1 MVKIQLSRG
10 VLTVNTTHHHPNW
23 QLNQLLKY
31 AERINPKRAFLFV
44 SKVLGKHIPV
54 APSIMQATYQD
65 LAQLIPRSEDNTTTF
80 IAMAETAVGL
90 GAGIYRAYSQQHDAR
105 PLFVTTTRHQSADLP
120 ILGEF
125 LEEHSH
131 AQDQL
136 IHSSHDAKKHQHLLN
151 TETLILIDDEVSTG
165 KTFVN
170 LVQSLQKAG
179 LDHIKK
185 IITITLVDWTANHG
199 VNEILGIPCQPISL
213 LQGSWCWEDQ
223 PNSATINMPKVDS
236 TQEGDFPIVA
246 PQNWGREPTYVPA
259 QSWYQAKLN
268 KHNEKILVL
277 GSGEYAWIPFLIAE
291 QLEQQGGEVFY
302 SSTTRSPIAF
312 GHAIEHILA
321 FKDNYG
327 LNMNNYAYNVDYQQ
341 YDRILLV
348 IETAHDSVDPALVA
362 QLPNLE
368 IISYV

>member
-1 MVKIQLSRG
+1 MPQIQLNRG
-10 VLTVNTTHHHPNW
+10 TLTVNPTQHHTDWH
-23 QLNQLLKY
+23 LDDLLKY

-54 APSIMQATYQD
+54 APSTMQRTYQD
-65 LAQLIPRSEDNTTTF
+65 LATLIPTFNAESTTF

-90 GAGIYRAYSQQHDAR
+90 GAGVYRAYSQQQNIS
-105 PLFVTTTRHQSADLP
+105 PLFVTTTRHQSQNLP

-136 IHSSHDAKKHQHLLN
+136 IHSSHDAKKHQHLIN

-170 LVQSLQKAG
+170 LVHSLQQAG
-179 LDHIKK
+179 LSKIKQ
-185 IITITLVDWTANHG
+185 IITITLVDWTAEHG
-199 VNEILGIPCQPISL
+199 VNQILGIPCQSISL
-213 LQGSWCWEDQ
+213 LQGTWQWQDAPVAQ
-223 PNSATINMPKVDS
+223 DVIMPKVDS
-236 TQEGDFPIVA
+236 TQEGDFPVIA
-246 PQNWGREPTYVPA
+246 PQNWGREPTYTPA
-259 QSWYQAKLN
+259 QSWYQPQLN
-268 KHNEKILVL
+268 KANEKILVL

-291 QLEQQGGEVFY
+291 QLEQLGAQAYY

-348 IETAHDSVDPALVA
+348 IETAKDSVDPSLIA

>member
-1 MVKIQLSRG
+1 MPDIQLNRG
-10 VLTVNTTHHHPNW
+10 TLTIHTAAHHPNW
-23 QLNQLLKY
+23 SLDELLEY

-54 APSIMQATYQD
+54 APSTMQRTYQD
-65 LAQLIPRSEDNTTTF
+65 LATLIPVTDAQTTTF

-90 GAGIYRAYSQQHDAR
+90 GAGLYRAYTDQHQLT
-105 PLFVTTTRHQSADLP
+105 PLFVTTTRHQSAKLP

-136 IHSSHDAKKHQHLLN
+136 IHSSHDAQKHLHLMN
-151 TETLILIDDEVSTG
+151 TETLVLIDDEVSTG
-165 KTFVN
+165 KTFIN
-170 LVQSLQKAG
+170 LVKSLQNAG
-179 LDHIKK
+179 LSQIKK
-185 IITITLVDWTANHG
+185 IITITLVDWTAEHG
-199 VNEILGIPCQPISL
+199 VTEIFGIPCQSINL
-213 LQGSWCWEDQ
+213 LQGTWQWQDAADAQ
-223 PNSATINMPKVDS
+223 PIEMPKVDS
-236 TQEGDFPIVA
+236 TQEGDFPVIA
-246 PQNWGREPTYVPA
+246 PQDWGREPTYKIVNN
-259 QSWYQAKLN
+259 WYTASLK
-268 KHNEKILVL
+268 KPNEKILVL

-291 QLEQQGGEVFY
+291 QLEKLGAQAYF

-312 GHAIEHILA
+312 GHAIQHILA

-327 LNMNNYAYNVDYQQ
+327 LNMNNYAYNVDYQN

-348 IETAHDSVDPALVA
+348 IETAKDSVDPTLIA
-362 QLPNLE
+362 QLPNVE

>member
-1 MVKIQLSRG
+1 MPDIQLHRG
-10 VLTVNTTHHHPNW
+10 TLTVTPTQHHQNW
-23 QLNQLLKY
+23 QLDDLLKY

-54 APSIMQATYQD
+54 APSTMQRTYQD
-65 LAQLIPRSEDNTTTF
+65 LASLIPLSDAQSTTF

-90 GAGIYRAYSQQHDAR
+90 GAGVYRAYSQQNHLS
-105 PLFVTTTRHQSADLP
+105 PLFVTTTRHQHADLP

-136 IHSSHDAKKHQHLLN
+136 IHSSHELKKHQHLIN
-151 TETLILIDDEVSTG
+151 TETLVLIDDEVSTG

-179 LDHIKK
+179 LNQIKN
-185 IITITLVDWTANHG
+185 IITITLVDWTAENG
-199 VNEILGIPCQPISL
+199 VDEILGIPCQSISL
-213 LQGSWCWEDQ
+213 LQGTWQWQDAAIAQE
-223 PNSATINMPKVDS
+223 ILMPKVDS
-236 TQEGDFPIVA
+236 TQQGDFPVIA
-246 PQNWGREPTYVPA
+246 PQNWGREPTYQA
-259 QSWYQAKLN
+259 AESWYRATPK
-268 KHNEKILVL
+268 KPNEKVLVL

-291 QLEQQGGEVFY
+291 SLEQQGAQAFY

-348 IETAHDSVDPALVA
+348 IETAKDSVDPRLIA